1 MNTGEKKAREA
12 SGSIIT
18 TIGSGIFINQG
29 WINPNI
35 WDIES
40 VKQGCD
46 IRFSS
51 CVIATKLEC
60 RG

>member
-12 SGSIIT
+12 SESIIT
-18 TIGSGIFINQG
+18 PIRSEIFINQG
-29 WINPNI
+29 WINPNT

-51 CVIATKLEC
+51 YVIATKIEC
-60 RG
+60 HG

>member
-1 MNTGEKKAREA
+1 MNTRERKAREA

-18 TIGSGIFINQG
+18 PIGRKIFINQG
-29 WINPNI
+29 WINPNT

-46 IRFSS
+46 I
-51 CVIATKLEC
+51 
-60 RG
+60 